1 MATYL
6 VDTNIL
12 SYANNEHSL
21 WQVYEPIIEAHSLFI
36 AAQTVAELR
45 FGARYDHWGKR
56 RTQRLEGLIS
66 EYVVVYPN
74 DAICTAWAEVR
85 VFGFQQGR
93 SIHESDAWIAAT
105 ALALG
110 VPLITHNAKDFDFIP
125 DLEVISER
133 M

>member
-21 WQVYEPIIEAHSLFI
+21 WQVYEPIIRAHSLFI

-45 FGARYDHWGKR
+45 FGARYDQWGER
-56 RTQRLEGLIS
+56 RTQRLEILMS
-66 EYVVVYPN
+66 KYAVVYPN
-74 DAICTAWAEVR
+74 DAICTAWAKVR
-85 VFGFQQGR
+85 VLGFQQGR
-93 SIHESDAWIAAT
+93 PIHESDAWIAAT

-110 VPLITHNAKDFDFIP
+110 VPLVTHNAKDFNFIP
-125 DLEVISER
+125 DFEIISEKR
-133 M
+133 